1 MAEVNNLKQ
10 VLVQALAVERK
21 QEKARRQSEIDQ
33 QRTTRRLI
41 DQAEIHGRQVEEAP
55 EPEAL
60 RLDPDQERR
69 ERPEDRA
76 RRRAAQ
82 AEEPSESPEED
93 PEQDGESAP
102 RAERKGRRIDLQA

>member
-10 VLVQALAVERK
+10 VLVQSQAVERL
-21 QEKARRQSEIDQ
+21 QEEARRQSEVDQ

-55 EPEAL
+55 EPETL

-69 ERPEDRA
+69 EGAEDQTRRQMPPEDE
-76 RRRAAQ
+76 AA
-82 AEEPSESPEED
+82 PESPEAD
-93 PEQDGESAP
+93 PDADTETTPEPS
-102 RAERKGRRIDLQA
+102 KGRRVDVQA